1 MICWKKFAGATV
13 AIGLSWSSLVQ
24 AETASIAS
32 SEPILFKDVRQF
44 FSNYCLDCHDADT
57 HKGGVDLE
65 LYGPDTVV
73 FQHRKIFET
82 IKHMLEAREMPPQ
95 KKTQPSDEER
105 VRIIHFIGGELAKL
119 DCTGEINPGRV
130 TARRLNRAEYNNTIR
145 DLVGIDFN
153 PAADFPIDEVGYGF
167 DNIGDV
173 LSLPPILLEKYLSA
187 AEQIATNAIV
197 VGPVDEPPPPLPET
211 HQRIMICQPE
221 GGNTTDCAKVIL
233 RNFAERAYRRPVTE
247 AEVDRLVRFVDL
259 VQSKKGSFEEGIQL
273 AVQAVL
279 VSPHFLYRW
288 ELDSSGEEAGIIQPL
303 DDYSLASR
311 LSYFLWSS
319 MPDEELFS
327 LARQGT
333 LRDPAVLE
341 AQAKRMLQSSKA
353 RALVDN
359 FAGQWLQIRNLDNVA
374 PDPNL
379 FPEFDDALRRAMKAE
394 TELFFEAILKEDRS
408 IIEFLTADFT
418 FVNERLAKH
427 YGIEDVKGDQFQRV
441 NLDQKTQRG
450 GILTQASILT
460 LTSHSTRTS
469 PVNRGKW
476 ILEQILGAP
485 PPPPP
490 PDAGE
495 LEETEEAITSGS
507 LRQRFEQHRSKA
519 ECATCHS
526 KLDPLG
532 FAFEHFD
539 AIGAWRDLDGQFP
552 IDPSGVLPTGESF
565 EGPEGLKAILA
576 SQETFIQTV
585 SEKMLTFALGRGLE
599 YYDKCTVDDLGDALK
614 RNDYRFSVLVT
625 EIVRSAPFTRKTGKG
640 QIQ

>member
-1 MICWKKFAGATV
+1 
-13 AIGLSWSSLVQ
+13 
-24 AETASIAS
+24 
-32 SEPILFKDVRQF
+32 
-44 FSNYCLDCHDADT
+44 
-57 HKGGVDLE
+57 
-65 LYGPDTVV
+65 
-73 FQHRKIFET
+73 
-82 IKHMLEAREMPPQ
+82 
-95 KKTQPSDEER
+95 
-105 VRIIHFIGGELAKL
+105 
-119 DCTGEINPGRV
+119 
-130 TARRLNRAEYNNTIR
+130 
-145 DLVGIDFN
+145 
-153 PAADFPIDEVGYGF
+153 
-167 DNIGDV
+167 
-173 LSLPPILLEKYLSA
+173 
-187 AEQIATNAIV
+187 
-197 VGPVDEPPPPLPET
+197 
-211 HQRIMICQPE
+211 
-221 GGNTTDCAKVIL
+221 
-233 RNFAERAYRRPVTE
+233 
-247 AEVDRLVRFVDL
+247 
-259 VQSKKGSFEEGIQL
+259 
-273 AVQAVL
+273 
-279 VSPHFLYRW
+279 
-288 ELDSSGEEAGIIQPL
+288 
-303 DDYSLASR
+303 
-311 LSYFLWSS
+311 
-319 MPDEELFS
+319 
-327 LARQGT
+327 
-333 LRDPAVLE
+333 
-341 AQAKRMLQSSKA
+341 
-353 RALVDN
+353 
-359 FAGQWLQIRNLDNVA
+359 
-374 PDPNL
+374 
-379 FPEFDDALRRAMKAE
+379 MKAE

-427 YGIEDVKGDQFQRV
+427 YGLKGVKGDQFQRV
-441 NLDQKTQRG
+441 HLDQKTQRG

>member
-1 MICWKKFAGATV
+1 MTCWNKIAGA
-13 AIGLSWSSLVQ
+13 ACAMALSWGSSAQ
-24 AETASIAS
+24 AESFSLPA
-32 SEPILFKDVRQF
+32 SEPLVFKDVRQF
-44 FSNYCLDCHDADT
+44 FGNYCLDCHDADT

-82 IKHMLEAREMPPQ
+82 IKHVLEAKEMPP
-95 KKTQPSDEER
+95 KKKEQPSEMDR
-105 VRIIHFIGGELAKL
+105 ARIIAFIQAELDKL

-145 DLVGIDFN
+145 DLLGVDFN
-153 PAADFPIDEVGYGF
+153 PAADFPSDEVGYGF
-167 DNIGDV
+167 DNIADV
-173 LSLPPILLEKYLSA
+173 LSLPPILLEKYISA

-197 VGPVDEPPPPLPET
+197 TGAAVAKKALPES
-211 HQRIMICQPE
+211 HKRIMVCQPDAE
-221 GGNTTDCAKVIL
+221 HITDCAKVIL
-233 RNFAERAYRRPVTE
+233 RHFAERAYRRPLTE

-259 VQSKKGSFEEGIQL
+259 VKSKKGSFEEGIQL
-273 AVQAVL
+273 AIQAVL

-288 ELDSSGEEAGIIQPL
+288 ELDSSGGEGVIQPL
-303 DDYSLASR
+303 DDYALASR

-327 LARQGT
+327 LAKKGT

-341 AQAKRMLQSSKA
+341 AQAKRMLRDPKA

-394 TELFFEAILKEDRS
+394 TELFFQAMVKEDRS
-408 IIEFLTADFT
+408 IVEFLTADFT
-418 FVNERLAKH
+418 YVNERLAKH
-427 YGIEDVKGDQFQRV
+427 YGIEGVKGEEFQRV
-441 NLDQKTQRG
+441 KLDKKTQRG

-476 ILEQILGAP
+476 ILEQILGSP

-495 LEETEEAITSGS
+495 LEETEEAIISGS
-507 LRQRFEQHRSKA
+507 LRQRFEEHRSKA
-519 ECATCHS
+519 ECATCHN

-532 FAFEHFD
+532 FAFEHFN
-539 AIGAWRDLDGQFP
+539 AIGAWREMDGQFP
-552 IDPSGVLPTGESF
+552 IDPSGVLPSGETF
-565 EGPEGLKAILA
+565 EGPEGLKEILA

-599 YYDKCTVDDLGDALK
+599 YYDKCTVDDLCGALK
-614 RNDYRFSVLVT
+614 QNDYRFSVLVT
-625 EIVRSAPFTRKTGKG
+625 EIVKSAPFTKKTGKG